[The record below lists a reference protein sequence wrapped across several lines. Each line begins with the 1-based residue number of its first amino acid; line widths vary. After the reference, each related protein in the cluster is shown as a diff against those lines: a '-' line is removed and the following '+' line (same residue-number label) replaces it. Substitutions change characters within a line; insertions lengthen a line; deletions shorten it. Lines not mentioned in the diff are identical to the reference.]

1 MNFSLSTMYMGS
13 AMYNKMDNPMDSYVC
28 LLYTTQLY
36 VSILSY
42 SPFLVDNFPVSASL

>member
-1 MNFSLSTMYMGS
+1 MNFYLSTMYMGS
-13 AMYNKMDNPMDSYVC
+13 PMYNKMENSMDSYVC
-28 LLYTTQLY
+28 LLYATQPY